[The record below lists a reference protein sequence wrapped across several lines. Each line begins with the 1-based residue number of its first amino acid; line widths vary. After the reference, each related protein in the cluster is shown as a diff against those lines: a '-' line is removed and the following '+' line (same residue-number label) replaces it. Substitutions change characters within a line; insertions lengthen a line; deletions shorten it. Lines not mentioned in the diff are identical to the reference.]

1 MHALVT
7 GLEMVCK
14 MRELLMR
21 RLFPFLFLGLLAGGL
36 ATSAHA
42 AFSLGIDE
50 LEKSNFRILQGK
62 RVGLV
67 TNPSGADSKGRS
79 AIDVL
84 YHGGKSYGFRLVK
97 LFGPEHGIDGQVGAG
112 KDVSN
117 SRDPHTGLPVYALF
131 QTPRGDY
138 RHPSPEMF
146 EGLDVVVY
154 DVQDLGNRS
163 YTFIS
168 TLGNVMDQAAKSN
181 VEVVVLDRP
190 NPLGGI
196 RIEGPRLDPALK
208 SFVGMYNI
216 PLVYGLTPGELARW
230 INARYL
236 ERSCRLTVVA
246 MKGWSRG
253 MVWEDTHLHWIPTS
267 PNIPTV
273 AAARGYTATGML
285 GEVGIESG
293 VGGPAPFQM
302 VGGSGW
308 DREMLAERFN
318 ALRIPG
324 VRALPYEEG
333 IFLQIDPHNAG
344 NLTAISYQAIE
355 ILRRYV
361 RGFVPFAH
369 TKADQRQMFD
379 KCTGTSSVR
388 QALAAGRPVS
398 SIVRSWNSGVAEWAV
413 ERLPYLIYSTQ
424 PSTSMM
430 VSNPATP

>member
-1 MHALVT
+1 
-7 GLEMVCK
+7 
-14 MRELLMR
+14 
-21 RLFPFLFLGLLAGGL
+21 
-36 ATSAHA
+36 
-42 AFSLGIDE
+42 
-50 LEKSNFRILQGK
+50 
-62 RVGLV
+62 
-67 TNPSGADSKGRS
+67 
-79 AIDVL
+79 
-84 YHGGKSYGFRLVK
+84 
-97 LFGPEHGIDGQVGAG
+97 
-112 KDVSN
+112 
-117 SRDPHTGLPVYALF
+117 
-131 QTPRGDY
+131 
-138 RHPSPEMF
+138 
-146 EGLDVVVY
+146 
-154 DVQDLGNRS
+154 
-163 YTFIS
+163 
-168 TLGNVMDQAAKSN
+168 
-181 VEVVVLDRP
+181 
-190 NPLGGI
+190 
-196 RIEGPRLDPALK
+196 
-208 SFVGMYNI
+208 
-216 PLVYGLTPGELARW
+216 
-230 INARYL
+230 
-236 ERSCRLTVVA
+236 
-246 MKGWSRG
+246 
-253 MVWEDTHLHWIPTS
+253 
-267 PNIPTV
+267 
-273 AAARGYTATGML
+273 
-285 GEVGIESG
+285 
-293 VGGPAPFQM
+293 M